1 MDNQSKYFFDA
12 LKKPLV
18 FVGFLWLFHF
28 YRMYLAP
35 GRLRLGVFPREM
47 DGLLGVITSPLAHS
61 DIGHLISNSLP
72 LLVLMTIIFYFYRRI
87 AWPSFLLIYVLTGL
101 AVWLLARP
109 VYHIGASGVVYG
121 LVSFIFWLGI
131 FRRNLKSII
140 LSLVI
145 VIMYSGYFYGL
156 LPNQEGI
163 SWESHLFGG
172 VVGIVIAFLFRNMIE
187 RDEIVVDP
195 WADESDE
202 EDFLLDRDT
211 FKLTKWEREER
222 DRMQQGL

>member
-1 MDNQSKYFFDA
+1 MDKTAQHFIA
-12 LKKPLV
+12 AIKKPLV
-18 FVGFLWLFHF
+18 FVAILWILHF
-28 YRMYLAP
+28 YRSYIYSDKF
-35 GRLRLGVFPREM
+35 RWGVYPREL
-47 DGLLGVITSPLAHS
+47 DGVHGIITAPLAHG
-61 DIGHLISNSLP
+61 DFQHLISNSLP
-72 LLVLMTIIFYFYRRI
+72 LLVLMTIIFLFYRRI
-87 AWPSFLLIYVLTGL
+87 AWPSFILIYVATGA

-131 FRRNLKSII
+131 FRRNIKSII

-172 VVGIVIAFLFRNMIE
+172 IVGIIIAYIFRNMIE
-187 RDEIVVDP
+187 RDEIVQDP
-195 WADESDE
+195 WADEVDE
-202 EDFLLDRDT
+202 EKPFLDPDT
-211 FKLTKWEREER
+211 FELTKWEREER
-222 DRMQQGL
+222 DKFSPNN